1 MPKNTRKLK
10 VRGLSELAI
19 VIILIIVA
27 IAGVAIAWYA
37 FQGRFLQPLGTVDIQ
52 PDFTNSQLIG
62 KVGKVVF
69 TVSSGRGTVTVERV
83 TITDANTGAQ
93 ANCQLDGQYNSISSG
108 TAVSATCQPP
118 GGQYFVAGRPYVVTV
133 TLKDDSTGATVQ
145 KSFRLIA
152 SG

>member
-10 VRGLSELAI
+10 GLSELAI
-19 VIILIIVA
+19 AILLIIVA

-69 TVSSGRGTVTVERV
+69 TVSSGRGTVTVQAV
-83 TITDANTGAQ
+83 SITDANTGTQ
-93 ANCQLDGQYNSISSG
+93 GNCQLDGTYSQVSSG

-133 TLKDDSTGATVQ
+133 TLVDDSTGATVQ

-152 SG
+152 AG